1 MAQPAATPVSTAFRS
16 GMNQERLQFMIRD
29 SVKNLTGYSIDR
41 QAESDLKALMGRVF
55 INMVGDPYRDIQG
68 QVDRMNVQVVKEATD
83 MIGTGIAQRM
93 KFLQEVNRQPVP
105 LAVPMSTTTYG
116 QKLPGNFKIG
126 FS

>member
-1 MAQPAATPVSTAFRS
+1 
-16 GMNQERLQFMIRD
+16 MNQERLQFMIRD

-55 INMVGDPYRDIQG
+55 TNMVGDPYRDVQG
-68 QVDRMNVQVVKEATD
+68 QVARMNAQVVKEATD
-83 MIGTGIAQRM
+83 MIGTGLAQRM
-93 KFLQEVNRQPVP
+93 KFLQEVNKQPVP